1 MKVITTHIGRM
12 DIRVPKG
19 KGFGQSTISQVR
31 PEFILL
37 EMGGMELD
45 QPQMLKKIWRGP
57 SHLTNRNRY
66 RLEKVLLVYT

>member
-1 MKVITTHIGRM
+1 MPIRKLKIITTHIGWM
-12 DIRVPKG
+12 GSRVPKER

-45 QPQMLKKIWRGP
+45 QPQILKKIWRDS
-57 SHLTNRNRY
+57 SHLMNRNRY
-66 RLEKVLLVYT
+66 RLE